1 MHPRLVTPRILW
13 GALLASTVLFLAV
26 LFFVPHEHAA
36 PMPILPPALGV
47 VAIGLGIFSF
57 VLPMQQQR
65 TVLQQ
70 AKVEITEAPDPNASG
85 VIPYR
90 DAPKRRVFAD
100 PKAAENKAFACYQTP
115 LILGCALSEAIAIF
129 GFMLGF
135 LGHPP
140 ALFLPFF
147 VASWVLI
154 AVRFPTLARVR
165 GPLEKAKGA
174 VFPD

>member
-1 MHPRLVTPRILW
+1 MHPRLVTARILW
-13 GALLASTVLFLAV
+13 GALLTSTVLVLVV
-26 LFFVPHEHAA
+26 LFMVPREPVA
-36 PMPILPPALGV
+36 PMPILAPALGV

-57 VLPMQQQR
+57 VLPMQQRQR
-65 TVLQQ
+65 VLRD
-70 AKVEITEAPDPNASG
+70 AKVGLTEAPDPNPSS

-90 DAPKRRVFAD
+90 DAPKRLVFAD
-100 PKAAENKAFACYQTP
+100 PKAAETTAFASYQVA
-115 LILGCALSEAIAIF
+115 LIVGCALCEAIALF

-140 ALFLPFF
+140 AVFLPFF
-147 VASWVLI
+147 VASWGLM
-154 AVRFPTLARVR
+154 AARFPTMARVR

>member
-1 MHPRLVTPRILW
+1 MHPRLLTPRILW
-13 GALLASTVLFLAV
+13 GALLASTVLFLVV
-26 LFFVPHEHAA
+26 LFVQPHPPSIAT
-36 PMPILPPALGV
+36 PILAPALGA
-47 VAIGLGIFSF
+47 VAIGLAIFSF

-100 PKAAENKAFACYQTP
+100 PKAAENTAFVNYQTS

-140 ALFLPFF
+140 VVFLPFF

-154 AVRFPTLARVR
+154 GVRFPTLARVR